1 MKPLRLY
8 IENFMCHGSSF
19 IDFREF
25 NSALIVGKVDN
36 NELYSNGVGKTTIF
50 KAIEYVLFNQA
61 DVNLEK
67 IIRDGCDS
75 CCVTL
80 DFMVNNVE
88 YRISRRRTRKSTDFS
103 LYERTPEIGVETDVY
118 HQLIDNSNVIYKPLS
133 IDKDNKFWKDKSG
146 SRASDTE
153 KDVDK
158 LIKVNYKS
166 FRSTIHFIQNDFGGL
181 ATATPEKRKGILK
194 DALNIIVY
202 SKLEKLA
209 KEEYSILSKEIDKSK
224 IIIDTLGTPLKDIK
238 LLENQI
244 ISLDDL
250 IAQKTESL
258 NEVQFE
264 IDNLNKQIN
273 NQTNV
278 LSNLESKFSN
288 LLLKRKTLESEKS
301 KLEISVKE
309 YTSKKNNAINAA
321 NDLIKEINILKEQQ
335 SKLIEIDFSQIDIL
349 TDLLTNKKH
358 KITELN
364 LIIQQSLAKCEEL
377 KVPLPNDSIC
387 KHCRQ
392 ILTEKHKIECQKQ
405 INNELDLTNILI
417 KNSQKEI
424 QQINID
430 VQKDQQTINSLNLS
444 KKQLE
449 NINTNISSKNKEIQD
464 KKVLYNEYL
473 ELLNKFISELAEKNE
488 EIIKSEEELKKSS
501 MNEAAIVKNIISNLK
516 VKLTETN
523 SNINSLSKEITQAT
537 SSKAII
543 LHNVEQKNKD
553 SLKIKEI
560 QSELYK
566 LQQESEM
573 YPEVIQAF
581 STTGIPN
588 LIIQNVLDDLQI
600 EANNLLAQLKPGLQ
614 LSFFVE
620 KTVEKTKDVTD
631 TLEINYHINGKER
644 YYEQLSGA
652 QKIAITFSLK
662 LGLSFLLQKIIG
674 TDIKFLMLDEIDQSL
689 DKASVDAFAD
699 IVKFFQK
706 DFTILVITHNDRLKD
721 KFLHAILVEQDIN
734 MVSSASVV
742 SSW

>member
-1 MKPLRLY
+1 VKPLRLY
-8 IENFMCHGSSF
+8 IENFMCHENSF
-19 IDFREF
+19 IDFTQF

-50 KAIEYVLFNQA
+50 KALEYVLFNQA

-75 CCVTL
+75 CTITL
-80 DFMVNNVE
+80 DFIVDDIE
-88 YRISRRRTRKSTDFS
+88 YRISRKRTKKSTDFS
-103 LYERTPEIGVETDVY
+103 LYERTSEDGSDTDVY
-118 HQLIDNSNVIYKPLS
+118 HQLIDNSTTIYKPVS

-181 ATATPEKRKGILK
+181 ATSTPEKRKGILK
-194 DALNIIVY
+194 DALNIIIY

-209 KEEYSILSKEIDKSK
+209 KEEYSLLSKEIDKSK
-224 IIIDTLGTPLKDIK
+224 IVLDTLGDPLGDIK
-238 LLENQI
+238 MFENQI
-244 ISLDDL
+244 SSLDDL
-250 IAQKTESL
+250 IMQKTEAL
-258 NEVQFE
+258 NKVKTE
-264 IDNLNKQIN
+264 IDDLNNEINKQSG
-273 NQTNV
+273 
-278 LSNLESKFSN
+278 LHSSLESKFSD
-288 LLLKRKTLESEKS
+288 LLSKKKTLELEKS

-309 YTSKKNNAINAA
+309 YTSKKSNASKAA
-321 NDLIKEINILKEQQ
+321 KDIIEEVRNLKEQQ

-349 TDLLTNKKH
+349 TESLSVKKH

-364 LIIQQSLAKCEEL
+364 LIIQQSVNKCEEL
-377 KVPLPNDSIC
+377 KVPMPNDSVC

-392 ILTEKHKIECQKQ
+392 TLSEQHKVECQNQ
-405 INNELDLTNILI
+405 IDKELEFCENLVKDS
-417 KNSQKEI
+417 KKEI
-424 QQINID
+424 QQINVDI
-430 VQKDQQTINSLNLS
+430 QKDQQTINSLSLS

-449 NINTNISSKNKEIQD
+449 NINISISSKNKEIQD
-464 KKVLYNEYL
+464 KKVLYTEYSD
-473 ELLNKFISELAEKNE
+473 LLDKFVK
-488 EIIKSEEELKKSS
+488 ELKNKTEDIVKVEEDLKNSS
-501 MNEAAIVKNIISNLK
+501 MSEATTVQSIIDDLRK
-516 VKLTETN
+516 KLFTLN
-523 SNINSLSKEITQAT
+523 SNVNSFIKELTQAN
-537 SSKAII
+537 SSKAVIQ
-543 LHNVEQKNKD
+543 HNIEQKNKD
-553 SLKIKEI
+553 SVKIKDI
-560 QSELYK
+560 KSELLK
-566 LQQESEM
+566 LEEESEM
-573 YPEVIQAF
+573 YPDVIQAF

-600 EANNLLAQLKPGLQ
+600 EANNLLTQLKPGLQ

-706 DFTILVITHNDRLKD
+706 EFTILVITHNDRLKD
-721 KFLHAILVEQDIN
+721 KFNHAILVEQDIN
-734 MVSSASVV
+734 MVSRASVV